1 MIPINHFSW
10 SDSLPCHSASAH
22 CHYTAIGLIALKRET
37 QKYCLW
43 LLKKRLVNSY
53 FQIRFSFS
61 FGRWLLTISSLLWWL
76 LWRPPFHHHHG
87 GGSRAFCSQ
96 RHNRNM
102 LPGGAPST
110 DCSMPFSDV
119 NIIAMHISCDAW
131 LHFLTIW
138 QFELAQLLCNA
149 PSSMC
154 PLPLTLSLIMIKL
167 FQIKSKSNCHTWRQ
181 TRRNNQATDDDPS
194 LPKTYCLHYWTRQD
208 NHCCQPRILA
218 KLCKII
224 VVQSGYDQYIAKQ
237 WENIVVHSNHCCP
250 HRLFAKPFHLEFIVP
265 EDQY

>member
-10 SDSLPCHSASAH
+10 SDSLPCHSAFAH

-87 GGSRAFCSQ
+87 GGSRASCSQ

-110 DCSMPFSDV
+110 DCSMPPNGQCPNGGGDKLKGASLTGPLVPPRMSFARSFKSKSRKHAQFPSNLLPLV
-119 NIIAMHISCDAW
+119 VIKVGVSCKI
-131 LHFLTIW
+131 HFCLTW
-138 QFELAQLLCNA
+138 KCGPFKAAKANNKLLCNI
-149 PSSMC
+149 PEISISKFFV
-154 PLPLTLSLIMIKL
+154 LNLINLDLKYM
-167 FQIKSKSNCHTWRQ
+167 
-181 TRRNNQATDDDPS
+181 
-194 LPKTYCLHYWTRQD
+194 
-208 NHCCQPRILA
+208 
-218 KLCKII
+218 KIYFSDR
-224 VVQSGYDQYIAKQ
+224 VTKNTPGYQ
-237 WENIVVHSNHCCP
+237 
-250 HRLFAKPFHLEFIVP
+250 L
-265 EDQY
+265 

>member
-1 MIPINHFSW
+1 MLIIPINHFSW

-43 LLKKRLVNSY
+43 LLKRSLVNSY

-87 GGSRAFCSQ
+87 GGSRASCSQ

-110 DCSMPFSDV
+110 DCSMPAPIVYFPKNIWTTGCISLYCLTDAEVGPLRLCFCSVSGTLEFSRLLLSSGPLDSWILDAAQYQQLYKM
-119 NIIAMHISCDAW
+119 IISLIFMEQFFSC
-131 LHFLTIW
+131 H
-138 QFELAQLLCNA
+138 
-149 PSSMC
+149 S
-154 PLPLTLSLIMIKL
+154 LSL
-167 FQIKSKSNCHTWRQ
+167 
-181 TRRNNQATDDDPS
+181 
-194 LPKTYCLHYWTRQD
+194 
-208 NHCCQPRILA
+208 
-218 KLCKII
+218 
-224 VVQSGYDQYIAKQ
+224 
-237 WENIVVHSNHCCP
+237 E
-250 HRLFAKPFHLEFIVP
+250 
-265 EDQY
+265 